1 MLNSKCNKSG
11 ISMIEVLI
19 ALSLISVGVMA
30 LITLLPSGW
39 RLSGKSDLLGR
50 AAAILHAELE
60 KNEILIVNEKNSI
73 TPTVP
78 GSPETK
84 TVYGSGKATPE
95 AGDAPYTVQTER
107 MDLGGSWRVRIK
119 VTWPANATGISGGLI
134 VARQRF
140 FAQ

>member
-1 MLNSKCNKSG
+1 MLISKCNKRG

-19 ALSLISVGVMA
+19 ALFLISVGVMA

-39 RLSGKSDLLGR
+39 RLSSKSDLLGR

-60 KNEILIVNEKNSI
+60 KSEILIVNEKNPI

-78 GSPETK
+78 GSPEVK
-84 TVYGSGKATPE
+84 TVYGSGKAPPD
-95 AGDAPYTVQTER
+95 AGDVPFTVQTER
-107 MDLGGSWRVRIK
+107 TDLGGSWRVRIR
-119 VTWPANATGISGGLI
+119 VTWPTSEKGIAGGLI
-134 VARQRF
+134 IARQRY